1 MKGLFSSTKS
11 FCKSLCLKYSPCCSC
26 TSKTAGLSHS
36 ADPGHLHSSLSSPQH
51 QRARPGQERT
61 APCPTQHPAMELNIV
76 CAASSWS
83 NLHRKAGECPRSTA
97 LPTAT
102 PGFTH
107 QAQLTRL
114 CHTCAKGPGM
124 GSAHFSRQ
132 ESVRKGCCSAERC
145 RAPDRRSILSPSC
158 CPLALISSP
167 F

>member
-76 CAASSWS
+76 CCFFLEQLAQESRGMPPEHSSPDS
-83 NLHRKAGECPRSTA
+83 NAWFYPPSSAHQALSHLRQRPWDGICPFLQAGERSQGM
-97 LPTAT
+97 L
-102 PGFTH
+102 
-107 QAQLTRL
+107 L
-114 CHTCAKGPGM
+114 C
-124 GSAHFSRQ
+124 
-132 ESVRKGCCSAERC
+132 
-145 RAPDRRSILSPSC
+145 
-158 CPLALISSP
+158 
-167 F
+167 